1 MCKYFKNVLY
11 RIIQIIW
18 MNYVDI
24 FVRISKIVCI
34 NQDFYPN
41 HLNHT
46 IFYPNH
52 VIFLSKTN
60 SEIIRTDFFFFWATI
75 WTDSNPKDLAV
86 LKWILK

>member
-60 SEIIRTDFFFFWATI
+60 SEIIRTDFFFFEQPSELIQTQKI
-75 WTDSNPKDLAV
+75 WRFLNEY
-86 LKWILK
+86 